1 MKINIEK
8 STYWFLITALCNFAY
23 SPVVHFFLENPNLGE
38 RFKGMSLTFYV
49 SYLYIAIG
57 SIWLLFGVL
66 YVIADNAQYF
76 KFTPKAK
83 QLHFFLTIAF
93 IFCLILVPILDTYY
107 PKTDA
112 NRGSWFSEVF
122 GYLLPFA
129 VFAFFGGI
137 ILYIIN
143 LLKAVFSLIAKK

>member
-23 SPVVHFFLENPNLGE
+23 SPVVHFLLKNPNIGE
-38 RFKGMSLTFYV
+38 RFKGLSLTFYV

-57 SIWLLFGVL
+57 LIWLVFGML

-76 KFTPKAK
+76 KFTRKSK

-93 IFCLILVPILDTYY
+93 IFCLMLVPILDTYY
-107 PKTDA
+107 PTTDA
-112 NRGSWFSEVF
+112 NRDSWFSEVF
-122 GYLLPFA
+122 GYLLPVA
-129 VFAFFGGI
+129 VLAFFGGI
-137 ILYIIN
+137 VLYIIN
-143 LLKAVFSLIAKK
+143 LLKAVLGLITQK